1 MSEEIEFLEYIYQ
14 KVNISLESIKRL
26 IKTRNKNDEIEEIIK
41 GQYVEYKKISN
52 SVKAMIKRRR
62 KKVNEI
68 GVATKIATYM
78 GIKINLLKDDSISE
92 TALMLVEA
100 SKVEME
106 QIKDNL
112 RKYDIKNKNI
122 LNLVDR
128 LIEIEKSNIKILE
141 KYVIYQKRI

>member
-128 LIEIEKSNIKILE
+128 LIEIKKSNIKILE
-141 KYVIYQKRI
+141 KYVIYQKSI

>member
-141 KYVIYQKRI
+141 KYVIYQKSI